1 LLKEEPLMSHQ
12 GELAPKQKNDTLA
25 AHLIAAERQEALKSH
40 EVYSVSALAYYFED
54 LCHFD
59 VT

>member
-1 LLKEEPLMSHQ
+1 MSHQ